1 MLSFLRQY
9 FGFTPNEIKVVL
21 VLTATFLTGVAI
33 RWYRSSWEG
42 PPAQF
47 GYARED
53 SIFLERSRRLFE
65 SDSSGAGDNQH
76 KTGKKQ
82 STKKTQLL
90 PHSIDLNE
98 ADSDKLQLL
107 PGIGKAYAERVIS
120 YRKIHGPF
128 TSVDDL
134 DHVKGI
140 GKKTIERLRP
150 YVFVRSTDSIS
161 VKPP

>member
-33 RWYRSSWEG
+33 RWYRSSWVG
-42 PPAQF
+42 QPAQF

-53 SIFLERSRRLFE
+53 SIFLERSRRLLE
-65 SDSSGAGDNQH
+65 PDSSVNSQNKA
-76 KTGKKQ
+76 GKKQ
-82 STKKTQLL
+82 SAKKTQLL
-90 PHSIDLNE
+90 PHSIDLNK

-107 PGIGKAYAERVIS
+107 PGIGKAYADRVIS
-120 YRKIHGPF
+120 YRKSHGPF
-128 TSVDDL
+128 NSVDDL

-150 YVFVRSTDSIS
+150 YVFVSSTDSIT
-161 VKPP
+161 VRPP